1 MLDRTADTQKAEF
14 TPPEDSVRNER
25 RSPRRSWLASRGML
39 QAAWGQLRPA
49 STTTAKAGSR
59 RFSPVRSAAWL
70 RLLRARR
77 DFIRAA
83 RKGWQVAQPILSDVA
98 ARSQR
103 AAQAGRQAAQRAARV
118 AAPVAKTLQLDK
130 LVGLLAPAWQ
140 VFSTATSSSLTR
152 RIVFLNVA
160 GLLALVLGILY
171 LTQFRAGLIDARV
184 HSLMVQGEIISGAIA
199 SSATVDIDAIAIDP
213 QRLLDLHAGDSYDPS
228 DDVLFGNEF
237 PLNPEQVAPL
247 LRRLVTPTNT
257 RARIYDREGVLF
269 MDSRNFIGR
278 GDVLRFD
285 LPPPTVEK
293 PGLIERAFITMRR
306 WLSRGDL
313 PRYREIG
320 PEENGKNYPEIAQA
334 LDGHKASVVR
344 IDDRGNAIVSVA
356 VPIQR
361 SRVVRGALLLSTRGG
376 DIDQIVEAER
386 LVIVKVFLVAAG
398 IMTVLSLLLAGTIAG
413 PVRRLADGAERVQRR
428 IKARVEIPDFTARRD
443 EIGHLSG
450 ALRNMTA
457 ALYRRLEAIESFAA
471 DVAHELKN
479 PLTSLR
485 SAVETLPRAKTG
497 DSQARLLAVIEH
509 DVKRLDRLIS
519 DISDASRLDAELQ
532 RQELAAVDLRRL
544 LTTVVAIAN
553 EVKEG
558 DVGVTLGFEG
568 GGPRQFVVYGHD
580 SRLGQ
585 VVHNLIDNAR
595 SFSPPGGGVRV
606 TCRRLKDEIE
616 IVVDDDGP
624 GIRPD
629 AIEKV
634 FDRFYTDRPHQGFG
648 QNSGLGLSI
657 SKQIV
662 EAHGGRIWAE
672 NRSEPQFDGEEPTV
686 LGARFVVRLPAM

>member
-1 MLDRTADTQKAEF
+1 MLR
-14 TPPEDSVRNER
+14 
-25 RSPRRSWLASRGML
+25 
-39 QAAWGQLRPA
+39 AAWGWLRP
-49 STTTAKAGSR
+49 SSGLRTKAGTLR
-59 RFSPVRSAAWL
+59 IRPARSKAWL
-70 RLLRARR
+70 RLARARR
-77 DFIRAA
+77 ALVRTT
-83 RKGWQVAQPILSDVA
+83 REGWLKAQPLL
-98 ARSQR
+98 RET
-103 AAQAGRQAAQRAARV
+103 AARV
-118 AAPVAKTLQLDK
+118 SFAAEATRRTAERAAAAATPAVKAVRLDR
-130 LVGLLAPAWQ
+130 LVGLLLPVWQ
-140 VFSTATSSSLTR
+140 IFITATFSSLTR

-184 HSLMVQGEIISGAIA
+184 HSLLVQGEIISGAIA
-199 SSATVDIDAIAIDP
+199 SSATVDIDTIAIDP
-213 QRLLDLHAGDSYDPS
+213 QRLLELQAGDSYDPS

-247 LRRLVTPTNT
+247 LRRLVTPINT

-293 PGLIERAFITMRR
+293 PGLVERTFIAIRR

-320 PEENGKNYPEIAQA
+320 PEESGKTYPEIAQA
-334 LDGHKASVVR
+334 LEGHKASVVR
-344 IDDRGNAIVSVA
+344 IDDRGNVIVSVA

-386 LVIVKVFLVAAG
+386 LAIVKVFLVAAG

-413 PVRRLADGAERVQRR
+413 PVRRLADGAERVRRR

-450 ALRNMTA
+450 ALRDMTS
-457 ALYRRLEAIESFAA
+457 ALYRRIEAIESFAA

-497 DSQARLLAVIEH
+497 ESQARLLAVIEH

-532 RQELAAVDLRRL
+532 RQDAAPLDLRRL
-544 LTTVVAIAN
+544 LTTVVVIAN
-553 EVKEG
+553 EVKKG
-558 DVGVTLGFEG
+558 DVRVTLGFEG
-568 GGPRQFVVYGHD
+568 GGPRHFLVSGHD

-606 TCRRLKDEIE
+606 TCRRLKDEVE
-616 IVVDDDGP
+616 IMVDDDGP

-634 FDRFYTDRPHQGFG
+634 FDRFYTDRPDQGFG

-672 NRSEPQFDGEEPTV
+672 NRIESQFDGEAPTV
-686 LGARFVVRLPAM
+686 LGARFIVRLPAT